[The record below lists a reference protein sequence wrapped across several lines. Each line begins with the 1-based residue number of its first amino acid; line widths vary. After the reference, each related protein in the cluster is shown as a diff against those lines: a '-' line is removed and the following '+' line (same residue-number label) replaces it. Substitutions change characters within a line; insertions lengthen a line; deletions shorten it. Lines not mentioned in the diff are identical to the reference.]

1 MANGAPAWTD
11 GAAKAARAYFSGLA
25 SRDACARAWEP
36 WEELQAAV
44 AAFLDARALAA
55 LPAVEVYG
63 RLVALF
69 EHRPRMRARFKGLLC
84 FQDGERLKQ
93 ALLRL
98 VTAREA
104 GDEGR
109 RIEAMGLG
117 GLGRATASELLCLW
131 RPYRFLP
138 QNTATCA
145 AVAALSGVYKKRDI
159 DELPYDAFLDVA
171 GTFEGAFRAEA
182 ERVFPDL
189 REPLKARRYLYFYA
203 FLSEK

>member
-1 MANGAPAWTD
+1 MTNGAAAWTD
-11 GAAKAARAYFSGLA
+11 GAAKAARTYFSGFP
-25 SRDACARAWEP
+25 SREACARAWEP
-36 WEELQAAV
+36 WEALQAAV

-55 LPAVEVYG
+55 LAPADVYG
-63 RLVALF
+63 RLVSIF
-69 EHRPRMRARFKGLLC
+69 EGRPRMRARFKGLLC

-109 RIEAMGLG
+109 RIEAAGLG

-145 AVAALSGVYKKRDI
+145 AVAALAGVYKKRDI
-159 DELPYDAFLDVA
+159 EEVPSDAFMDLA
-171 GTFEGAFRAEA
+171 ATFEGAFRAEA
-182 ERVFPDL
+182 EGAFPEF
-189 REPLKARRYLYFYA
+189 REALKARRYLYFYA
-203 FLSEK
+203 FLSDK